1 MKRREFMTLAGGAA
15 ALTLIAPPALHAQPS
30 ARTRRIGFLMGYAE
44 GDRRVQAGVDG
55 FREGLGVLG

>member
-44 GDRRVQAGVDG
+44 ATGAFG
-55 FREGLGVLG
+55 REWMAFARAYGALG